1 MLHRFFAICCMAF
14 TLCLGGQFLATPSAS
29 AQDVWVCTADG
40 NQIFVETDTISG
52 NSQHATART
61 KEVYNGQLVRRVI
74 WYFNKMGSWRYH
86 TSTMRGSNDSAVI
99 ANGEAHAILRACGNV
114 LGFSTYV
121 QESWVD

>member
-61 KEVYNGQLVRRVI
+61 KEGYNGQLVRSV
-74 WYFNKMGSWRYH
+74 
-86 TSTMRGSNDSAVI
+86 RG
-99 ANGEAHAILRACGNV
+99 
-114 LGFSTYV
+114 
-121 QESWVD
+121 